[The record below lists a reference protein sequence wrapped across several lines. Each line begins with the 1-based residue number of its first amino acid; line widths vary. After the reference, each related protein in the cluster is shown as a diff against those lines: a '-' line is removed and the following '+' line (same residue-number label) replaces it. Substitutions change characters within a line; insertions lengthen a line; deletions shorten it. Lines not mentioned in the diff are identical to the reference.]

1 MSVSYHCNKNFVICL
16 QPFIKSLISKECPV
30 DNLLTRAFNAM
41 PSPVFIVDE
50 DVRIF
55 EYNTAAA
62 ALLSTEKTDVLKL
75 RGGEVLHCIHHHEA
89 EDGCGRTPACA
100 DCVIRNSVK
109 KACQGGSV
117 VRARQKMELVRDE
130 KIIEVYVLITASPF
144 SFQDSTYAI
153 LVLEDISELIELR
166 QIIPIC
172 AACKQIRTDEN
183 YWIQVESFFKERL
196 DLDFTHGLCPSCRDN
211 YLDELKTLK
220 QEKL

>member
-1 MSVSYHCNKNFVICL
+1 
-16 QPFIKSLISKECPV
+16 V

-62 ALLSTEKTDVLKL
+62 ALLSTEREDVLKL

-89 EDGCGRTPACA
+89 EAGCGRAPACA
-100 DCVIRNSVK
+100 DCVIRNAVT
-109 KACQGGSV
+109 KACLGGSA

-130 KIIEVYVLITASPF
+130 KVIELYILITASPF

-166 QIIPIC
+166 KIIPIC

-196 DLDFTHGLCPSCRDN
+196 DVDFTHGLCPSCRDN
-211 YLDELKTLK
+211 YLDELNTLK